1 MGGKTVKKNILIV
14 DEGVSF
20 GGSLVVAARLAKGL
34 DKEFYN
40 PIIVTAMD
48 ISVARDHVDNE
59 VPLYQLSKNFTY
71 VDRARIMPSIKRL
84 KFKLLIKVLM
94 VLVSLFEF
102 FVNLQYQYK
111 IGRLIHSKSIDLVHV
126 NNSNDAALVAFLMGI
141 KVVQHLHGWVLPS
154 ATLSDKFYSKIPD
167 QIIAISES
175 VRDFYVAN
183 GGVDN
188 KTSVIYNPIAPGL
201 LSPEHTKNL
210 LREELNIDTT
220 LLTIGV
226 YGRVVEWKGQ
236 MNFVKAIKIL
246 NDKGCRFNILV
257 VGDDSEGLKTGY
269 FESLKAYCAD
279 ELPDQNIVFAG
290 YVSNPELYYQI
301 TDIVVHA
308 SIEPEPFGLV
318 IIEAMQ
324 NGAAVVVSRYGAGK
338 ELIDVGVNGFVCD
351 PRIPEDISEKLLLLV
366 ADEAVRK
373 GIAENGMTDVLSK
386 YGYQQFASNV
396 SDVYKTLLAGESR

>member
-126 NNSNDAALVAFLMGI
+126 NN
-141 KVVQHLHGWVLPS
+141 
-154 ATLSDKFYSKIPD
+154 LS
-167 QIIAISES
+167 
-175 VRDFYVAN
+175 
-183 GGVDN
+183 
-188 KTSVIYNPIAPGL
+188 
-201 LSPEHTKNL
+201 
-210 LREELNIDTT
+210 
-220 LLTIGV
+220 
-226 YGRVVEWKGQ
+226 
-236 MNFVKAIKIL
+236 
-246 NDKGCRFNILV
+246 
-257 VGDDSEGLKTGY
+257 
-269 FESLKAYCAD
+269 
-279 ELPDQNIVFAG
+279 
-290 YVSNPELYYQI
+290 
-301 TDIVVHA
+301 
-308 SIEPEPFGLV
+308 
-318 IIEAMQ
+318 
-324 NGAAVVVSRYGAGK
+324 
-338 ELIDVGVNGFVCD
+338 LIH
-351 PRIPEDISEKLLLLV
+351 I
-366 ADEAVRK
+366 
-373 GIAENGMTDVLSK
+373 
-386 YGYQQFASNV
+386 
-396 SDVYKTLLAGESR
+396 